1 MTAEQERRTEALDR
15 FERATEFPL
24 LVLALLTIPLL
35 LAPLVLDLSDGQE
48 RVIFAL
54 DWLIWG
60 VFAADLLI
68 RTWIAPRKLNFL
80 RRHWFDV
87 LIVALPFLR
96 PLRVARSARALRVLK
111 AARVLAYVA
120 RASHATRTILVRH
133 GARSSLLFMGAVLA
147 VSVIAIYF
155 AERSSGGPIDSL
167 DTAVWWAITTATT
180 VGYGDTY
187 PVTPLGRGIAVV
199 LMIAGIGVFAV
210 FTASAAAFLFE
221 AGKPARDP
229 ASEEVL
235 QELRRLHARLD
246 AAGLA
251 EGEVEPV
258 TSSASDGGTGR
269 NG

>member
-1 MTAEQERRTEALDR
+1 MSTATDRRTAALDR
-15 FERATEFPL
+15 FEHATEFPL

-68 RTWIAPRKLNFL
+68 RTWIAPRKLLYL
-80 RRHWFDV
+80 RQHWFDV
-87 LIVALPFLR
+87 LIVVLPFLR
-96 PLRVARSARALRVLK
+96 PLRVARSARALRVLQ

-120 RASHATRTILVRH
+120 RASHVTRTILVRH

-187 PVTPLGRGIAVV
+187 PVTSLGRGIAVV
-199 LMIAGIGVFAV
+199 LMIVGIGVFAV

-221 AGKPARDP
+221 SARPARDP

-251 EGEVEPV
+251 EGEPEPA
-258 TSSASDGGTGR
+258 TSSASDAGTGR

>member
-1 MTAEQERRTEALDR
+1 MTAEQQRRVEALDR
-15 FERATEFPL
+15 FERATEAPL
-24 LVLALLTIPLL
+24 LALALLTIPLL
-35 LAPLVLDLSDGQE
+35 LAPIVFDLSDGRE
-48 RVIFAL
+48 RAIFAL

-68 RTWIAPRKLNFL
+68 RTWLAPRKLNYL
-80 RRHWFDV
+80 RQHWFDV
-87 LIVALPFLR
+87 LLVALPFLR
-96 PLRVARSARALRVLK
+96 PLRVARSARVLRVLRV
-111 AARVLAYVA
+111 ARVLAYVA

-133 GARSSLLFMGAVLA
+133 GAQSSLLFMGVVLA

-155 AERSSGGPIDSL
+155 AERSGGGPIDSL

-199 LMIAGIGVFAV
+199 LMIVGIGVFAV

-229 ASEEVL
+229 ASDEVL
-235 QELRRLHARLD
+235 EELRRLHARLD

-251 EGEVEPV
+251 EGEPEPA
-258 TSSASDGGTGR
+258 TSPGSGAGGAG
-269 NG
+269 

>member
-1 MTAEQERRTEALDR
+1 MSTRTERRTAALDR
-15 FERATEFPL
+15 FEHATEFPL
-24 LVLALLTIPLL
+24 LALALLTIPLL
-35 LAPLVLDLSDGQE
+35 LAPIVFDLPDGRE

-60 VFAADLLI
+60 IFAADLLV
-68 RTWIAPRKLNFL
+68 RTWLAPRKLSYL
-80 RRHWFDV
+80 RQHWFDV
-87 LIVALPFLR
+87 LIVVLPFLR
-96 PLRVARSARALRVLK
+96 PLRVARSAHALRVLG

-120 RASHATRTILVRH
+120 RALHVTRTILVRH

-221 AGKPARDP
+221 SGKASADP
-229 ASEEVL
+229 ASDEVL
-235 QELRRLHARLD
+235 AELRRLHARLD

-251 EGEVEPV
+251 EGEV
-258 TSSASDGGTGR
+258 GGATR
-269 NG
+269 IEEN

>member
-1 MTAEQERRTEALDR
+1 MTAEQQRRVEALNR

-24 LVLALLTIPLL
+24 LALALLTIPLL
-35 LAPLVLDLSDGQE
+35 LAPIVFDLPDGRE

-60 VFAADLLI
+60 IFAADLLV
-68 RTWIAPRKLNFL
+68 RTWLAPRKLSYL
-80 RRHWFDV
+80 RQHWFDV
-87 LIVALPFLR
+87 LIVVLPFLR
-96 PLRVARSARALRVLK
+96 PLRVARSAHALRVLG

-120 RASHATRTILVRH
+120 RALHVTRTILVRH

-221 AGKPARDP
+221 SGKASADP
-229 ASEEVL
+229 ASDEVL
-235 QELRRLHARLD
+235 EELRRLHARLD

-251 EGEVEPV
+251 EGEVEPA
-258 TSSASDGGTGR
+258 TSPGSGAGGAG
-269 NG
+269 